1 MMGQP
6 IVILTID
13 DDAALRRSV
22 RGYFEDFDFEVLEAG
37 DGETGLALFRNAG
50 PEVVLVD
57 LRMPGMSGLEVIQAI
72 AEEAPE
78 IPVVVLSGTGVIGDA
93 IEAIRKGA
101 WDFVTKPIADM
112 AQLQHVVSIVL
123 ERARLRSESRK
134 YREYLEEEVARRT
147 RELTEINNRLK
158 AIVQSTRA
166 VAACSSIQQVSSR
179 LLEEF
184 ASNMAAEGGSIYLV
198 EDGRL
203 VLKFSLDQGHT
214 TEQIPL
220 PPPENSPIH
229 KALGTRQAIVI
240 RDISAVEDIR
250 PSGWSGYR
258 DPSLLIFPLLDD
270 RNEPMAVITL
280 HNKSNPPFTEQDREL
295 GIILSSYSCEA
306 IRASRAIEA
315 LRNSEERFR
324 LAWETTPDALS
335 ITRLEKGTYV
345 DVNEGYTFLT
355 GYTRDEVIGKSAL
368 DLPFWPDPRDRQAV
382 VAHLRQHEN
391 VRNFETKFRRRD
403 GEIRSVLVSAGLMIL
418 SGDPHLLAVAK
429 DIEYL
434 KRAEVALR
442 ESEQK
447 YRLLAENVSD
457 VIWTMNLDL
466 RLTYVSP
473 SVERMNGWTSD
484 DFLSVEPS
492 DYLTPSSLELIKNI
506 LTDELAAL
514 KCAET
519 DPNRVRTVE
528 LEQYRKDGTTYWTEV
543 SARFLYDDTGGVAGI
558 IGATRDITER
568 RRSQEQLHRLFS
580 AVQQA
585 GETIMITEVDGT
597 ILYVNPAFENTTGYP
612 VDEVMGKTPTILK
625 SGKHNEAYYEEMWSA
640 IRRGEVWRGRF
651 TNEKKDGSLYEETA
665 TISPI
670 KDESGQVVYYVMV
683 GRDVTSDVMLQN
695 QLNQAQKMEAIG
707 TLAGGIAH
715 DFNNLLQAI
724 LGYSDLL
731 LMKKGHTDPDR
742 KKLEVIQHAARDGA
756 DLVSRILT
764 FSRKGEFK
772 MRPIDLNEEIHR
784 VEKLLRRTLPR
795 MIQIDLLLAEDLR
808 IIDADPG
815 QIEQVILNLGV
826 NAQHAMTEGGR
837 LVIETSNVSLSDEY
851 LRSHLKAKPG
861 HYVLLTVSDNGIGMQ
876 SEVMDRIF
884 EPFFTTKTNGEG
896 TGLGLAMVHGIVA
909 EHGGY
914 IGCYSEPGRGTSF
927 KIYFPVS
934 AGELISDLTLTRE
947 MPAFGTETILLVD
960 DDDRIR
966 DMGQQMIEIGG
977 YQVILARSGEEALEI
992 YAAQRTEISLVILD
1006 LNMPGMGGKRCLE
1019 KILEIDP
1026 LTKVIVAS
1034 GYSSNGLTL
1043 DDKGIGAR
1051 DFINKPYDAREI
1063 LIAIRTVLDKGL
1075 L

>member
-1 MMGQP
+1 MGQP
-6 IVILTID
+6 IVLLTID

-22 RGYFEDFDFEVLEAG
+22 RGYFEDFDFEVLEAE
-37 DGETGLALFRNAG
+37 DGKTGLAVFRNER
-50 PEVVLVD
+50 PDVVLVD
-57 LRMPGMSGLEVIQAI
+57 LRMPGLGGLEVIQAI

-78 IPVVVLSGTGVIGDA
+78 IPVIVLSGTGVIGDA
-93 IEAIRKGA
+93 IDAIRKGA
-101 WDFVTKPIADM
+101 WDFVTKPIVEM

-123 ERARLRSESRK
+123 ERARLRAESRQ
-134 YREYLEEEVARRT
+134 YREHLEDEVALRT
-147 RELTEINNRLK
+147 RELAEINNRLK
-158 AIVQSTRA
+158 AIVQSTRS
-166 VAACSSIQQVSSR
+166 VAACSSLQEVSSR

-198 EDGRL
+198 EDSKL
-203 VLKFSLDQGHT
+203 VLKYSLDDGHT
-214 TEQIPL
+214 TKQIPL
-220 PPPENSPIH
+220 PPPENSPIQ
-229 KALGTRQAIVI
+229 KALGMKQALVI
-240 RDISAVEDIR
+240 RDLRAEREIR

-258 DPSLLIFPLLDD
+258 DPSLLIFPLLDE
-270 RNEPMAVITL
+270 RNEPFGVITL
-280 HNKSNPPFTEQDREL
+280 HNKTNPPFTEQDREL

-315 LRNSEERFR
+315 LRDSEERFR

-335 ITRLEKGTYV
+335 ITRLEDGSYV

-355 GYTRDEVIGKSAL
+355 GYTRDEIVGKSAL
-368 DLPFWPDPRDRQAV
+368 DLPFWPDPRDRQAI
-382 VAHLRQHEN
+382 VAQLRKHGH

-403 GEIRSVLVSAGLMIL
+403 GEIRSILASAGLMML

-429 DIEYL
+429 DIEEL
-434 KRAEVALR
+434 KRADAALR
-442 ESEQK
+442 ESEGK

-457 VIWTMNLDL
+457 VIFTMDLNL
-466 RLTYVSP
+466 RVTYVSP
-473 SVERMNGWTSD
+473 SVERLNGWAASEWLA
-484 DFLSVEPS
+484 FQPS
-492 DYLTPSSLELIKNI
+492 DYLTQSSLELVLKV
-506 LTDELAAL
+506 LGDELAIQRNPGV
-514 KCAET
+514 
-519 DPNRVRTVE
+519 DPNRVITLE
-528 LEQYRKDGTTYWTEV
+528 LEQYRKDGTTFWTEV
-543 SARFLYDDTGGVAGI
+543 TARFLYDNTGGVAGI

-568 RRSQEQLHRLFS
+568 KHSQEQLHRLFS

-597 ILYVNPAFENTTGYP
+597 LLYVNPAFENTTGFS
-612 VDEVMGKTPTILK
+612 VDEVMGKTATILK
-625 SGKHNEAYYEEMWSA
+625 SGKHNEAYYEEMWST

-651 TNEKKDGSLYEETA
+651 TSRKKDGSLFEETA

-683 GRDVTSDVMLQN
+683 GRDVTSEMMLQE

-731 LMKKGHTDPDR
+731 LIKKGPTDPDR

-784 VEKLLRRTLPR
+784 VEKLLRRILPR
-795 MIQIDLLLAEDLR
+795 MIQIDLLLAGDLR

-815 QIEQVILNLGV
+815 QIEQVIINLGV
-826 NAQHAMTEGGR
+826 NAQHAMTDGGR
-837 LVIETSNVSLSDEY
+837 LVIETSNVSLRDEY
-851 LRSHLKAKPG
+851 LRTHLKAKPG

-876 SEVMDRIF
+876 PEVMDRIF
-884 EPFFTTKTNGEG
+884 EPFFTTKANGEG

-909 EHGGY
+909 QHGGY
-914 IGCYSEPGRGTSF
+914 VRCYSEPGRGTSF

-934 AGELISDLTLTRE
+934 ASEFISDQTLTRE

-966 DMGQQMIEIGG
+966 DMGQRMIEMGG
-977 YQVILARSGEEALEI
+977 YKVILARSGEEALDI

-1019 KILEIDP
+1019 KILEIYP

-1034 GYSSNGLTL
+1034 GYSSNGLAL

-1051 DFINKPYDAREI
+1051 DFISKPYDAREI
-1063 LIAIRTVLDKGL
+1063 LFAIRRVLDKGRL
-1075 L
+1075 